1 MRSLSPGD
9 VSNESTFRVDPLMDG
24 VLPSNSPISKE
35 ALELSEFVKNPKKS
49 LVDRVESYEDIISI
63 EIGDTPLTRMR
74 SVERDTGLRQLYIKF
89 EGGNPSGTQKD
100 RIAYAQCLD
109 ALRRKYD
116 TITIASCGNFG
127 AAMSQAAFLAGLRC
141 VIFIPEGYHT
151 DRISE
156 MEAYGAEVFRFPGSY
171 EDNVWHSQAEAKAKR
186 WYDANPGG
194 NNTSLQ
200 INAYAEIAYEIY
212 DMLRDAPKMV
222 AVPVSNGTTLAGIY
236 RGFVTLHR
244 RGRTS
249 RVPMM
254 IAGSSYRKN
263 PIVES
268 FRLNMESCKDLEVN
282 RITESKVNEPLIN
295 WHSFDG
301 DEALYAIRKSH
312 GHAAD
317 VTDEQL
323 IRYAKNLRE
332 KEGLQ
337 VLPASTAG
345 LYALMQM
352 HKANPLDSDRYVAVI
367 TGRK

>member
-1 MRSLSPGD
+1 M
-9 VSNESTFRVDPLMDG
+9 SNPSILKVDPLLDG
-24 VLPSNSPISKE
+24 VLPSTTPVSKE
-35 ALELSEFVKNPKKS
+35 AMELAEFVKDKSHS
-49 LVDRVESYEDIISI
+49 LVDRIESYQDIISL

-74 SVERDTGLRQLYIKF
+74 NVERETGLRQLYIKY

-100 RIAYAQCLD
+100 RISFAQCLD
-109 ALRRKYD
+109 AMRRGYD
-116 TITIASCGNFG
+116 TISVATCGNFG
-127 AAMSQAAFLAGLRC
+127 ASTALAAYLAGLRC
-141 VIFIPEGYHT
+141 IVFIPETYHT
-151 DRISE
+151 DRITE
-156 MEAYGAEVFRFPGSY
+156 MESYGAQVIRFPGSY
-171 EDNVWHSQAEAKAKR
+171 EDNVYHSQQQSKANR

-194 NNTSLQ
+194 HNASLQ
-200 INAYAEIAYEIY
+200 ISAYAEIAYEIY
-212 DMLRDAPKMV
+212 DTLRDAPKMV

-236 RGFVTLHR
+236 RGFVTLFR

-249 RVPMM
+249 RVPIM

-268 FRLNMESCKDLEVN
+268 FRLGYESCVDLEES

-301 DEALYAIRKSH
+301 DEALYAIRKSN
-312 GHAAD
+312 GKAYNVSD
-317 VTDEQL
+317 VKL
-323 IRYAKNLRE
+323 LRYTKNLRE

-345 LYALMQM
+345 LYALVQM
-352 HKANPLDSDRYVAVI
+352 HKAAPLDPDRYVAVI

>member
-1 MRSLSPGD
+1 MSETNLL
-9 VSNESTFRVDPLMDG
+9 RVDPLLDG
-24 VLPSNSPISKE
+24 VQPSSTPVSRE
-35 ALELSEFVKNPKKS
+35 AMELAEFIKDRSHS
-49 LVDRVESYEDIISI
+49 LVDRIESYQDIISL

-74 SVERDTGLRQLYIKF
+74 NVERETGLRQLYIKF

-100 RIAYAQCLD
+100 RIAFAQCLD
-109 ALRRKYD
+109 AMRRGYD
-116 TITIASCGNFG
+116 TVSVATCGNFG
-127 AAMSQAAFLAGLRC
+127 AATAQAAFLAGLHC
-141 VIFIPEGYHT
+141 KVFIPETYHT

-156 MEAYGAEVFRFPGSY
+156 MKSYGAEVIRFPGSY
-171 EDNVWHSQAEAKAKR
+171 EDNVYHSQQQAKANR

-194 NNTSLQ
+194 HNASLQ
-200 INAYAEIAYEIY
+200 ISAYAEIAYEIY
-212 DMLRDAPKMV
+212 DVLRDAPRYV
-222 AVPVSNGTTLAGIY
+222 AVPVSNGTTLAGIH
-236 RGFVTLHR
+236 RGFVTLFR

-249 RVPMM
+249 RVPIM

-268 FRLNMESCKDLEVN
+268 FRLGYTSCVDLEES

-301 DEALYAIRKSH
+301 DEALYAIRKSN
-312 GHAAD
+312 GHAAN
-317 VTDEQL
+317 VTDEKMV
-323 IRYAKNLRE
+323 RYAKNLRE

-352 HKANPLDSDRYVAVI
+352 HKASPLDSDRYVAVI

>member
-1 MRSLSPGD
+1 MGD
-9 VSNESTFRVDPLMDG
+9 TKLLKVDPLLDG
-24 VLPSNSPISKE
+24 VQPSTTPVSRE
-35 ALELSEFVKNPKKS
+35 AMELAEFIKDRSHS
-49 LVDRVESYEDIISI
+49 LVDRIESYQDIISL

-74 SVERDTGLRQLYIKF
+74 NVERETGLRQLYTKF

-100 RIAYAQCLD
+100 RIAFAQCLD
-109 ALRRKYD
+109 AMRRGYE
-116 TITIASCGNFG
+116 TISVATCGNFG
-127 AAMSQAAFLAGLRC
+127 AATAQAAFLAGLHC
-141 VIFIPEGYHT
+141 IVFIPETYHS

-156 MEAYGAEVFRFPGSY
+156 MKSYGAEVIRFPGSY
-171 EDNVWHSQAEAKAKR
+171 EDNVYHSQQEAKANR

-194 NNTSLQ
+194 HNASLQ
-200 INAYAEIAYEIY
+200 ISAYAEIAYEIY
-212 DMLRDAPKMV
+212 DVLRDAPKYV
-222 AVPVSNGTTLAGIY
+222 AVPVSNGTTLAGIH
-236 RGFVTLHR
+236 RGFVTLFR

-249 RVPMM
+249 RVPIM

-268 FRLNMESCKDLEVN
+268 FRLGYTSCVDLEES

-301 DEALYAIRKSH
+301 DDALYAIRKSN
-312 GHAAD
+312 GHAAN
-317 VTDEQL
+317 VTDEQML
-323 IRYAKNLRE
+323 RYAKNLRE

-345 LYALMQM
+345 LHALMQM
-352 HKANPLDSDRYVAVI
+352 HKASPLDSDRYVAVI

>member
-1 MRSLSPGD
+1 MQMSQSSQLRI
-9 VSNESTFRVDPLMDG
+9 DPLMDG
-24 VLPSNSPISKE
+24 GIPASYQLSKE
-35 ALELSEFVKNPKKS
+35 VLELSALVKNHKKS
-49 LVDRVESYEDIISI
+49 LVDRLESYEDIISI
-63 EIGDTPLTRMR
+63 EIGDTPMSRMR
-74 SVERDTGLRQLYIKF
+74 SVERETGLRQLYIKF

-116 TITIASCGNFG
+116 TITLASCGNFG
-127 AAMSQAAFLAGLRC
+127 AAVAQAAFLAGLRC
-141 VIFIPEGYHT
+141 IIYIPEEYHT
-151 DRISE
+151 DRIAE
-156 MEAYGAEVFRFPGSY
+156 MQENGAEVFRFPGSY
-171 EDNVWHSQAEAKAKR
+171 EDNVYESQRVAKENR

-212 DMLRDAPKMV
+212 DTLRDAPKMV

-236 RGFVTLHR
+236 RGFVTLYR
-244 RGRTS
+244 KGRTS
-249 RVPMM
+249 RIPMM

-268 FRLNMESCKDLEVN
+268 FRLGYENCKDIEES

-301 DEALYAIRKSH
+301 DEALYAIRQSK
-312 GHAAD
+312 GQAGD
-317 VTDEQL
+317 VTDEQML
-323 IRYAKNLRE
+323 RYAKELRE

-345 LYALMQM
+345 LYTLVQM
-352 HKANPLDSDRYVAVI
+352 HMANELDSDRYVAVI

>member
-1 MRSLSPGD
+1 M
-9 VSNESTFRVDPLMDG
+9 SNEPEVRFDPLMDG
-24 VLPSNSPISKE
+24 VLPSTTPVSKE
-35 ALELSEFVKNPKKS
+35 ALELSEFVRDTSKS
-49 LVDRVESYEDIISI
+49 LIDRVESYEDIISI

-74 SVERDTGLRQLYIKF
+74 SVERETGLRQMFIKF

-100 RIAYAQCLD
+100 RIAFAQCLD

-116 TITIASCGNFG
+116 TITLASCGNFG
-127 AAMSQAAFLAGLRC
+127 AAVSQSAFLAGLRC
-141 VIFIPEGYHT
+141 IIYIPEGYHT
-151 DRISE
+151 DRIGE
-156 MEAYGAEVFRFPGSY
+156 MEMYGAEVFRYPGSY
-171 EDNVWHSQAEAKAKR
+171 EDNVYYSQEQAKANR

-194 NNTSLQ
+194 HNTSLQ
-200 INAYAEIAYEIY
+200 ISAYAEIAYEIY
-212 DMLRDAPKMV
+212 DVLRDAPKMV

-236 RGFVTLHR
+236 RGFVTLYR

-249 RVPMM
+249 RIPMM
-254 IAGSSYRKN
+254 IAGSSYKKN

-268 FRLNMESCKDLEVN
+268 FRLGHASCVDLEES

-301 DEALYAIRKSH
+301 DEALYAIRKS
-312 GHAAD
+312 GGSAAN
-317 VTDEQL
+317 VTDEQML
-323 IRYAKNLRE
+323 RYAKNLRE

-345 LYALMQM
+345 FYAMMQM
-352 HKANPLDSDRYVAVI
+352 HKAQPFDADRYVAVI

>member
-1 MRSLSPGD
+1 MSQPSP
-9 VSNESTFRVDPLMDG
+9 FRIDPLMDG
-24 VLPSNSPISKE
+24 VLPSSTQTSKE
-35 ALELSEFVKNPKKS
+35 VLELSALVKNHKKS
-49 LVDRVESYEDIISI
+49 LVDRIESYEDIISI

-74 SVERDTGLRQLYIKF
+74 SIERETGLRQLYIKF

-100 RIAYAQCLD
+100 RIAFAQCLD

-116 TITIASCGNFG
+116 TITLASCGNFG
-127 AAMSQAAFLAGLRC
+127 AAVAQAAFLAGLRC
-141 VIFIPEGYHT
+141 VIYIPEEYHT
-151 DRISE
+151 DRIGE
-156 MEAYGAEVFRFPGSY
+156 MEANGAEVFRFPGSY
-171 EDNVWHSQAEAKAKR
+171 EDNVYHSQKEAKANR

-194 NNTSLQ
+194 INTSLQ

-212 DMLRDAPKMV
+212 DVLRDAPKMV

-236 RGFVTLHR
+236 RGFVTLFR

-249 RVPMM
+249 RIPMM

-268 FRLNMESCKDLEVN
+268 FRLHYENCRDIEES

-301 DEALYAIRKSH
+301 DEALYAIRQSI
-312 GHAAD
+312 GQAGD
-317 VTDEQL
+317 VTDEQML
-323 IRYAKNLRE
+323 KYTKNLRE

-345 LYALMQM
+345 LYTLMQM
-352 HKANPLDSDRYVAVI
+352 HKAKPLESDRYVAVI

>member
-1 MRSLSPGD
+1 M
-9 VSNESTFRVDPLMDG
+9 SNSTVLKIDPLLDG
-24 VLPSNSPISKE
+24 VLPSTTPVSKE
-35 ALELSEFVKNPKKS
+35 AMELAEFVKDKSHS
-49 LVDRVESYEDIISI
+49 LVDRIESYQDIISL

-74 SVERDTGLRQLYIKF
+74 NVERETGLRQLYIKN

-100 RIAYAQCLD
+100 RISFAQCLD
-109 ALRRKYD
+109 AMRRGYD
-116 TITIASCGNFG
+116 TISVATCGNFG
-127 AAMSQAAFLAGLRC
+127 ASTAQAAYLAGLKC
-141 VIFIPEGYHT
+141 IVFIPETYHT
-151 DRISE
+151 DRITE
-156 MEAYGAEVFRFPGSY
+156 MESYGAQVIRFPGSY
-171 EDNVWHSQAEAKAKR
+171 EDNVYHSQQQSKANH

-194 NNTSLQ
+194 HNASLQ
-200 INAYAEIAYEIY
+200 ISAYAEIAYEIY
-212 DMLRDAPKMV
+212 DTLRDAPKMV

-236 RGFVTLHR
+236 RGFVTLFR

-249 RVPMM
+249 RIPIM

-268 FRLNMESCKDLEVN
+268 FRQGFESCVDLEES

-301 DEALYAIRKSH
+301 DEALYAIRKSN
-312 GHAAD
+312 GQAYN
-317 VTDEQL
+317 VSDEKL
-323 IRYAKNLRE
+323 MRYAKNLRE

-345 LYALMQM
+345 LYALIQM
-352 HKANPLDSDRYVAVI
+352 HKATPLEPDRYVAVI

>member
-1 MRSLSPGD
+1 MIDPNLLK
-9 VSNESTFRVDPLMDG
+9 VDPLLDG
-24 VLPSNSPISKE
+24 VQPSTTPVSRE
-35 ALELSEFVKNPKKS
+35 AMELAEFIKDRSHS
-49 LVDRVESYEDIISI
+49 LVDRIESYQDIISL

-74 SVERDTGLRQLYIKF
+74 NVERETGLRQLYIKF

-100 RIAYAQCLD
+100 RISFAQCLD
-109 ALRRKYD
+109 AMRRGYD
-116 TITIASCGNFG
+116 TISVATCGNFG
-127 AAMSQAAFLAGLRC
+127 AATAQAAFLAGLQC
-141 VIFIPEGYHT
+141 IVFIPETYHT

-156 MEAYGAEVFRFPGSY
+156 MESYGAKVIRFPGSY
-171 EDNVWHSQAEAKAKR
+171 EDNVYHSQKEAKANR

-194 NNTSLQ
+194 HNASLQ
-200 INAYAEIAYEIY
+200 ISAYAEIAYEIY
-212 DMLRDAPKMV
+212 DVLRDAPKYI
-222 AVPVSNGTTLAGIY
+222 AVPVSNGTTLAGIH
-236 RGFVTLHR
+236 RGFVTLFR

-249 RVPMM
+249 RVPIM

-268 FRLNMESCKDLEVN
+268 FRLGYPSCVDLEES

-301 DEALYAIRKSH
+301 DEALYAIRKSN
-312 GHAAD
+312 GQAAN
-317 VTDEQL
+317 VTDEQML
-323 IRYAKNLRE
+323 RYAKNLRE

-345 LYALMQM
+345 LHALMQM
-352 HKANPLDSDRYVAVI
+352 HKASPLDSDRYVAVI